1 MVNLPFRDRVMSLNP
16 NRSLKA
22 RLGVATGGI
31 VILLCLLLSWS
42 VGNTTQERLQATQ
55 GEALAELASQMAD
68 KLDRGMFERYREI
81 QILAALPSI
90 RNPNALVAEQR
101 SLLNQTQQTYP
112 DYAWIGIT
120 NKRGIVT
127 ASTQGILEGVDASSK
142 DWFRKAQVR
151 PFVGDVHRAK
161 LLEPILQRPNQ
172 EPLRFLDLA
181 APLKDEQGNLQGVIA
196 AHLNWEWAEEIQKSL
211 LEPIG
216 HKRQVE
222 ILILDPQ
229 GTVLLGDPSQQGKR
243 LTLPSVQ
250 TAQHNQN
257 YAIEAWP
264 DGEFITGVAESRGYR
279 SYPGLGWRV
288 LVRQDADVALAPAR
302 SLQRQILGLGSLFGI
317 GFALLSWLSAS
328 QIVNPLLK
336 ITAIADQRRQGSHVE
351 IPIVKG
357 QDELAKLSQSLR
369 YLVTSLEEQQAA
381 LSESEMRFRQMAETI
396 HSVFWLFDPHA
407 HQLLYVSPA
416 YEKVWGRSR
425 ASVLSDFSS
434 WIETIYPDDRDRVKT
449 APTRCLARGSMDE
462 EYRVIRP
469 DGSIRWVRDRG
480 FVVRG
485 ENGQPDRLA
494 GVAEDITVA
503 KQREVERKL
512 AEQER
517 EQLLEREQSAR
528 ADAETANR
536 IKDEFLAIL
545 SHELRT
551 PLNPILG
558 WSKLLQS
565 GRLNLDKTQEA
576 LKTIERNAT
585 LQVQLIDDLLDVSR
599 ILRGKLSLDI
609 KAVDLR
615 TVITA
620 AIDTSKLAAEA
631 KAIAVET
638 NLPTETITVMG
649 DSSRLQQ
656 IVWNLLSN
664 AVKFTPSGGQVT
676 IDLDKVGTHA
686 QIQVTDTGKGISAD
700 FLPYVF
706 ERFQQEDGTT
716 TRKFGGLGLGLAI
729 ARQLVELHGGAI
741 AVSSPGEDQGATF
754 TVKIPL
760 GVNAIP
766 ADVSKE
772 TVSANL
778 TGTRVL
784 VVDDDSDSRELVQF
798 ALMQEG
804 ATVIAVTSGAAAIRT
819 FHSEEPAT
827 GSQPV
832 PDILLSDIG
841 MPDMDGYTLIRQIRS
856 LPPNHGGTIPAI
868 ALTAYAGE
876 LDQQR
881 AIAAGFQR
889 HIAKP
894 IDPDTLIEAIA
905 LLMKPIGSVSNR
917 IS

>member
-16 NRSLKA
+16 NHSLKA

-81 QILAALPSI
+81 QILAALPPI

-120 NKRGIVT
+120 NKRGIIT

-181 APLKDEQGNLQGVIA
+181 APIRDKQGNLQGVIA
-196 AHLNWEWAEEIQKSL
+196 AHLNWKWTEEIQKSL
-211 LEPIG
+211 LEPVRR
-216 HKRQVE
+216 KRQVE

-229 GTVLLGDPSQQGKR
+229 GTVLLGDPSHEGKR
-243 LTLPSVQ
+243 LTLPNVQ
-250 TAQHNQN
+250 TAQPNQN
-257 YAIEAWP
+257 YAIERWT

-336 ITAIADQRRQGSHVE
+336 ITAIADQRRQGNSRVE

-425 ASVLSDFSS
+425 ASLLSDFSS
-434 WIETIYPDDRDRVKT
+434 WIESIYPDDRDLVRT
-449 APTRCLARGSMDE
+449 APARCLAEGSMDE
-462 EYRVIRP
+462 EYRVVRP

-503 KQREVERKL
+503 KQREAERKL

-528 ADAETANR
+528 ADAEAANR

-565 GRLNLDKTQEA
+565 GRLNSDKTQEA

-599 ILRGKLSLDI
+599 ILRGKLSLDM

-615 TVITA
+615 SVITA

-676 IDLDKVGTHA
+676 IDLDKVGTYA

-741 AVSSPGEDQGATF
+741 AVNSPGEDQGATF

-760 GVNAIP
+760 GVNAIS

-778 TGTRVL
+778 SGTRIL
-784 VVDDDSDSRELVQF
+784 VVDDDSDSRELVRF
-798 ALMQEG
+798 ALVQEG
-804 ATVIAVTSGAAAIRT
+804 ATVIAVTSGAAAINT
-819 FHSEEPAT
+819 FHSEETAT
-827 GSQPV
+827 GSQLI
-832 PDILLSDIG
+832 PDLLLSDIG

-856 LPPNHGGTIPAI
+856 LPPNRGGAIPAI

-905 LLMKPIGSVSNR
+905 LLICR
-917 IS
+917 